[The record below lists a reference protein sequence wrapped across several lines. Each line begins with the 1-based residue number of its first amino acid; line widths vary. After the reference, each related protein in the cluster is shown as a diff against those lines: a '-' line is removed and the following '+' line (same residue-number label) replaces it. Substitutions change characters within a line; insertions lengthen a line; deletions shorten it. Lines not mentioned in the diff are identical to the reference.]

1 MRSGAQNSF
10 DHFLKSDQW
19 REVNARD
26 NFRVSN
32 ITEADTKGS
41 KVVSD
46 NLSRTTE
53 RSQKDTLSLPTG
65 LTCLALHKTRGCFP
79 KEAQTIGMWLVEIA
93 ALRVAVG
100 KPADRHYGGIPAL
113 YQAAQA
119 SSPWW
124 FM

>member
-19 REVNARD
+19 SEVNARD

-41 KVVSD
+41 KGASD

-53 RSQKDTLSLPTG
+53 RSQKDTLSL
-65 LTCLALHKTRGCFP
+65 TCLALHKTRGCFP
-79 KEAQTIGMWLVEIA
+79 TEAPTIGMWLVEIA
-93 ALRVAVG
+93 ALRVAG
-100 KPADRHYGGIPAL
+100 RKPADRHYGGTPAL